1 MAAAK
6 LGTLFGQFADE
17 ADAETSSVNGG
28 GLLKLMA
35 AVDLDMEDIRMTML
49 MWKLGARKTPGGIEK
64 AEFVTGMQ
72 KLGLSTIAGL
82 KGITPQ
88 LQTGFLENK
97 EFFDLFRFVF
107 KFNLEHLR
115 KKTIDKESVI
125 YLLEMCL
132 DSDRAKHLKYFIAFL
147 KTSKKVELNHD
158 EWSSFFNF
166 SVHIDLDCGNY
177 EDDGAWPSLLDE
189 YVEWKKEQA

>member
-1 MAAAK
+1 MPVAYGK
-6 LGTLFGQFADE
+6 
-17 ADAETSSVNGG
+17 
-28 GLLKLMA
+28 
-35 AVDLDMEDIRMTML
+35 DLDVGPPATWPRP
-49 MWKLGARKTPGGIEK
+49 AP
-64 AEFVTGMQ
+64 
-72 KLGLSTIAGL
+72 
-82 KGITPQ
+82 P
-88 LQTGFLENK
+88 
-97 EFFDLFRFVF
+97 
-107 KFNLEHLR
+107 EH
-115 KKTIDKESVI
+115 VI